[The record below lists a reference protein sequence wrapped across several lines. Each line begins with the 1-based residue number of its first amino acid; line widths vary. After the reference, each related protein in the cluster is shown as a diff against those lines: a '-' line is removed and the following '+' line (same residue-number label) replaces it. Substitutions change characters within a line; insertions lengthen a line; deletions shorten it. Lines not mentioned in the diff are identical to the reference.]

1 MSISGRK
8 TLADDWIALF
18 WKTVTVLQLQLHEKA
33 TSQELKGYKH
43 HPLDLALA
51 PLAVDFKPSSAT
63 RNPRRAAPL
72 PAPRSSGP
80 GSSPPRPWTSPFGAP
95 TARHSGVSL
104 FGGGALRVFGGPW
117 RSRGGPGP
125 VSPTSQR
132 FSGTCLLV
140 LQQNKNGSL
149 NSHQKASY

>member
-63 RNPRRAAPL
+63 RNPRRAAPRRYPRL
-72 PAPRSSGP
+72 AAPAQDLLRHARGPRRLVHRQHG
-80 GSSPPRPWTSPFGAP
+80 
-95 TARHSGVSL
+95 TAASRCSAAELSVCS
-104 FGGGALRVFGGPW
+104 AD
-117 RSRGGPGP
+117 RGGPVEVPGLCPRQASVFLALACWFYNRTRTGP
-125 VSPTSQR
+125 
-132 FSGTCLLV
+132 
-140 LQQNKNGSL
+140 
-149 NSHQKASY
+149 